1 MSTKQYDV
9 AVIGAGIVGAACALA
24 CAEAAMSTLLI
35 EPGVEGGGAT
45 GAGMGHIVVTD
56 DSEAQFTLT
65 RFGQRLWQDMAPKL
79 PDSCEW
85 CACGTIWIAATDA
98 EMSIVEKKH
107 KFYSDRGVPVEIL
120 DPQSLLRAEPNL
132 RRSLAGGLRVSD
144 DRVLY
149 PPSATAYF
157 ISCAK
162 QLGVAMCANQGA
174 TSFGHGEIVL
184 SNGTTVRATHII
196 NATGVAAAA
205 LSRPGKIRPRKGHLL
220 ITDRYPGWVHHQLVE
235 LGYLKSAHDSGADSV
250 AFNIQPRPTG
260 QCLIGSSRQFDVP
273 DHRIDVDMVSRI
285 TQRALEFMPDI
296 GSLLVTRIW
305 TGQRASTP
313 DHLPVLGP
321 SANDPSVYM
330 ASGHGGLGIT
340 TSLATAALIVDHIKG
355 RESKIPIDPYLPSR
369 WEYSGSESE

>member
-1 MSTKQYDV
+1 MSAKQYDV

-24 CAEAAMSTLLI
+24 SAEAALSTLLI

-56 DSEAQFTLT
+56 DSLAQFRLT
-65 RFGQRLWQDMAPKL
+65 RFGRRLWQKMALRL

-85 CACGTIWIAATDA
+85 SACGTIWIAATDA
-98 EMSIVEKKH
+98 EMSIVEKKR
-107 KFYSDRGVPVEIL
+107 KFYSDRGVKAEVL
-120 DPQSLLRAEPNL
+120 DRQSLLRAEPNL
-132 RRSLAGGLRVSD
+132 RRSLAGGLRVLD
-144 DRVLY
+144 DCVVY
-149 PPSATAYF
+149 PPSATAFF

-162 QLGVAMCANQGA
+162 QLGISMSANLGA
-174 TSFGHGEIVL
+174 ASFGRGIVTL
-184 SNGTTVRATHII
+184 SDGTTVRAAHII
-196 NATGVAAAA
+196 NATGVAAAG

-235 LGYLKSAHDSGADSV
+235 LGYLKNAHDSGQDSV

-273 DHRIDVDMVSRI
+273 DSRIDSNMVSRI
-285 TQRALEFMPDI
+285 TQRALEYMPGI
-296 GSLLVTRIW
+296 GALLVTRIW

-313 DHLPVLGP
+313 DHLPLVGP
-321 SANDPSVYM
+321 SDDDPSVYM

-340 TSLATAALIVDHIKG
+340 TSLATAALIVDHIMG
-355 RESKIPIDPYLPSR
+355 RESEIPIDPYLPAR
-369 WEYSGSESE
+369 WDHAGSANE